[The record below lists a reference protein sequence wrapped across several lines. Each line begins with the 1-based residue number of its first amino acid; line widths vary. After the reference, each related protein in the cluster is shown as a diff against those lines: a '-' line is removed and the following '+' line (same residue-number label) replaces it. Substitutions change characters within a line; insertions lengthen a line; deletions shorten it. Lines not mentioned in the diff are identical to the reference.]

1 MKNTYQFITIA
12 YLFNLIIAQ
21 ETTYPPPTNLIT
33 VPTAGTLV
41 RGSFSMEMRVQKKG
55 GLITGLTVGI
65 TDRFQFG
72 LSYGAGNLI
81 GDDSLQWYPRP
92 EVNLKY
98 HLLDE
103 TGSAPGCSIGLITQG
118 FGTYTSEYTP
128 VDGHGEPLD
137 PLSVERYDIKAY
149 GAYISAS
156 KNWKTPLG
164 NAGLHAGMSKNFL
177 EDKDG
182 DEDPNLFFGLDM
194 EVNPE
199 LSLLVEYNAAL
210 NENDMTANNLALSK
224 GGYLNAAVR
233 WTFVDRLH
241 IEMDFNNLL
250 FDEDKVNYF
259 NRELKITYIEYF

>member
-1 MKNTYQFITIA
+1 MG
-12 YLFNLIIAQ
+12 L
-21 ETTYPPPTNLIT
+21 
-33 VPTAGTLV
+33 
-41 RGSFSMEMRVQKKG
+41 RVQKKG

-128 VDGHGEPLD
+128 VDGHGEPLE

-149 GAYISAS
+149 GAYVSAS